1 MDILIAL
8 SPSLFFGV
16 MAILI
21 GYFGGGARQQN
32 FGVTVGAG
40 ATSLIAFYL
49 IGGSWSVRVIGAG
62 LGAGFLWTGAQF
74 FQLRAFKAH
83 GVSRTM
89 PLSTGIQLF
98 INALAGVIL
107 FGEWNTLLA
116 LGVGIASLV
125 AITLGTLLSTWS
137 EETLS
142 PLPPKRR
149 RLGIINTTAAG
160 TLFGLYPPL
169 LRFFEVPASDGPGGM
184 GLGLIIGGVV
194 LGLSLPADGSH
205 DRVLSPATVKIALS
219 GLMWTCA
226 NTLLLEGNERIGVAT
241 GFALSQLGVVIS
253 TFGGII
259 LLGEQ
264 RTRREMR
271 ATVQGV
277 TLVLV
282 GGALLAV
289 AKSYGA

>member
-16 MAILI
+16 MALLI

-32 FGVTVGAG
+32 FGVTVSAG
-40 ATSLIAFYL
+40 LTSLAAFYL
-49 IGGSWSVRVIGAG
+49 IGGSWSTRALGAG
-62 LGAGFLWTGAQF
+62 LAAGFLWTGAQF

-98 INALAGVIL
+98 INALAGVAI
-107 FGEWNTLLA
+107 FGEWNTAFALAVGISSLLA
-116 LGVGIASLV
+116 ITVG
-125 AITLGTLLSTWS
+125 TMLSTWS
-137 EETLS
+137 EENLSGLS
-142 PLPPKRR
+142 PQRR
-149 RLGIINTTAAG
+149 RSGILNTVGAG
-160 TLFGLYPPL
+160 TLFGLYPPIFRL
-169 LRFFEVPASDGPGGM
+169 MDVPAADGPGGM
-184 GLGLIIGGVV
+184 GVGLIIGGVV
-194 LGLSLPADGSH
+194 LGLSLPASH
-205 DRVLSPATVKIALS
+205 DEDRVISLGTLKMAAAGFT
-219 GLMWTCA
+219 WTCA
-226 NTLLLEGNERIGVAT
+226 NTLLLQGNERIGVAT

-253 TFGGII
+253 TFGGIA

-264 RTRREMR
+264 RTRKEMR

-289 AKSYGA
+289 AKAHGN

>member
-1 MDILIAL
+1 MDIVIAL
-8 SPSLFFGV
+8 SPSLFFGA
-16 MAILI
+16 MALLI

-32 FGVTVGAG
+32 FGVTVSAG
-40 ATSLIAFYL
+40 LTSIIAFYL
-49 IGGSWSVRVIGAG
+49 IGGSWSVRALGAG
-62 LGAGFLWTGAQF
+62 LAAGFLWTGAQF

-98 INALAGVIL
+98 INALAGVVL
-107 FGEWNTLLA
+107 FGEWNTLFALA
-116 LGVGIASLV
+116 VGVSSLL
-125 AITLGTLLSTWS
+125 AITLGTMLSTWS
-137 EETLS
+137 EENLSGLS
-142 PLPPKRR
+142 PARR
-149 RLGIINTTAAG
+149 RSGILNTIAAG
-160 TLFGLYPPL
+160 TLFGLYPPII
-169 LRFFEVPASDGPGGM
+169 RFFDVAAADGPGGM
-184 GLGLIIGGVV
+184 GVGLLIGGLV
-194 LGLSLPADGSH
+194 LGLSLPPSHPH
-205 DRVLSPATVKIALS
+205 DRILSWGTLKIAS
-219 GLMWTCA
+219 AGLMWTCA

-253 TFGGII
+253 TFGGIA

-264 RTRREMR
+264 RTRKEMR

-289 AKSYGA
+289 AKAHGN